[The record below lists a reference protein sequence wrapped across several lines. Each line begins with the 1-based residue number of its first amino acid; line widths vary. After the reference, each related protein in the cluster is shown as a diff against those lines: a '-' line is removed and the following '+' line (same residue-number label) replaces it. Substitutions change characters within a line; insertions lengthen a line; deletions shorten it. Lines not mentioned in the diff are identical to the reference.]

1 MTSKFKL
8 LVIISVLSFGQLS
21 AQKLY
26 LIDSFKV
33 KKRTFTYHKLKL
45 EKNLKLDLYRPKKLK
60 TIRPLI
66 IYVHGGGFSG
76 GKRNDEV
83 SKAFSTEFAKL
94 GYNVASI
101 SYRLTMKGIGFG
113 CDTKSDLKI
122 KAFNEASKDLSY
134 AIQYLLKKQKRFKID
149 TNKIILVG
157 SSAGAEAILHFAY
170 VYNNTI
176 LNDDVKIAGLVSM
189 AGALTTLKN
198 INSKTAIP
206 TQLFHGTKDELVPY
220 NIAPHHYC
228 NIADE
233 GYLELFGSR
242 AIADHLKKIDKSY
255 YLYTVKNGDH
265 SWNSRPI
272 FEAKERI
279 LDFLYFDVLQNKQR
293 KTEVNKSI

>member
-1 MTSKFKL
+1 MISKFKL
-8 LVIISVLSFGQLS
+8 FVIISVISFGQLS

-26 LIDSFKV
+26 LTDSFKV

-76 GKRNDEV
+76 GKRNDDV
-83 SKAFSTEFAKL
+83 SKTFSTEFTKF

-113 CDTKSDLKI
+113 CSTKADLKI
-122 KAFNEASKDLSY
+122 KAFDEASKDLSY

-149 TNKIILVG
+149 TSKIILVG

-170 VYNNTI
+170 AYNNTI

-228 NIADE
+228 KTTDE

-272 FEAKERI
+272 FEAKEHI

-293 KTEVNKSI
+293 KTEVNTSI